1 MSLPAVVA
9 AAAREGLAVAE
20 AGAAAI
26 PWLLFAVGLVVSAV
40 VGYLTVKYFIRFLGR
55 HTLTGFAIYRF
66 ALAAITVV
74 WLLA

>member
-1 MSLPAVVA
+1 
-9 AAAREGLAVAE
+9 
-20 AGAAAI
+20 
-26 PWLLFAVGLVVSAV
+26 VGLVVSAV